1 MVYKTSNMFFIKTE
15 YVEAA
20 YLWCRDENET
30 SGWDMRTGPAANGK
44 YFCFKND
51 EDAIMFKL
59 VWCGK

>member
-1 MVYKTSNMFFIKTE
+1 MFFIKTE